1 MSIVMAGML
10 ISFSGMAVVA
20 AVIFGILPADNKT
33 MQYAFLAIGWIFII
47 IGIVIRYKGMKME
60 REREERL
67 KNQKKT

>member
-67 KNQKKT
+67 KNQKKK

>member
-33 MQYAFLAIGWIFII
+33 MQYAFLAIGWVFVI
-47 IGIVIRYKGMKME
+47 IGVVIRYKGMKME
-60 REREERL
+60 REREERS
-67 KNQKKT
+67 KNQKKK

>member
-33 MQYAFLAIGWIFII
+33 MQYAFLAIGWVFVI
-47 IGIVIRYKGMKME
+47 IGVVIRYKGMKME

-67 KNQKKT
+67 KNQKKK

>member
-33 MQYAFLAIGWIFII
+33 MQYAFLAIGWVFVI
-47 IGIVIRYKGMKME
+47 IGVVIRYKGMKME
-60 REREERL
+60 REREEQS
-67 KNQKKT
+67 KNQKKK